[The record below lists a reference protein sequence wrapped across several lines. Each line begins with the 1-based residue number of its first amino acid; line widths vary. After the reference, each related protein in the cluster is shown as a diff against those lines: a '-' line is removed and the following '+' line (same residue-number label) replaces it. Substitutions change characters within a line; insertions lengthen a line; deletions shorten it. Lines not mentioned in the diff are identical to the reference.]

1 MFAAAGEANEGAK
14 DHGLMVPDDLL
25 EAGVGGMQGESD

>member
-1 MFAAAGEANEGAK
+1 MFAAAGKANEGAK
-14 DHGLMVPDDLL
+14 DHGLMIPDDLL